1 MEKVE
6 NNFLPKVSVVVP
18 TYKRSHLIGRAVQ
31 SVLNQTYQNFEIVI
45 IDDSPNDDTEKV
57 VKNFNDIRIKYTRNK
72 IRRNFS
78 GAKNQGVEESS
89 PDSKYIAF
97 LDDDD
102 EYFPLF
108 LEKTIKKLEEKKDI
122 GYVFT
127 QPEVRFQNGERFRQI
142 PGKWD
147 WNEFWN
153 KNVGNGCVLRK
164 EIFTKENI
172 WFDEKCLFEDLDLGI
187 RILQRFK
194 GEFMPEVLR
203 AYYYPLVKGESH
215 STSFTQGTPSEEIEY
230 FYKKNYQIYKKAGK
244 KALAFVHFLTGKT
257 FCRAGQMKKGRF
269 HLLKSFQSYPRLEY
283 LFYYLLALFF
293 PKSFQS
299 SYLIILKTKIFG
311 RWTKL

>member
-1 MEKVE
+1 MKKFSK
-6 NNFLPKVSVVVP
+6 NLSSRVSIVIP
-18 TYKRSHLIGRAVQ
+18 TYKRPRLIKRAMQ
-31 SVLNQTYQNFEIVI
+31 SVLNQVYQNFEIVI
-45 IDDSPNDDTEKV
+45 IDDSPNDETERV
-57 VKNFNDIRIKYTRNK
+57 VKEFNDKRIKYIRNK
-72 IRRNFS
+72 IRRGYS

-108 LEKTIKKLEEKKDI
+108 LEKTVKKLEGKKDI
-122 GYVFT
+122 VYVFT
-127 QPEVRFQNGERFRQI
+127 QPEFRFENGERFRQI

-147 WNEFWN
+147 WNEIWN

-172 WFDEKCLFEDLDLGI
+172 WYDEKILFEDLDLGL

-203 AYYYPLVKGESH
+203 AYYFPLVKGDSL
-215 STSFTQGTPSEEIEY
+215 STSFTTETPSEAIEY
-230 FYKKNYQIYKKAGK
+230 FYKKNYQIYKEVGK
-244 KALAFVHFLTGKT
+244 EALAWVNFITGKIL
-257 FCRAGQMKKGRF
+257 CRAGKIKKGRF
-269 HLLKSFQSYPRLEY
+269 YLLKAFRTYPKPEY

-293 PKSFQS
+293 PKAFQS
-299 SYLIILKTKIFG
+299 LFLIILKNKIFG